1 MKLYQTTY
9 TQTDYLRLPGS
20 FPGGT
25 SGAGTPVRS
34 GLWTRLRN
42 WIIRERKLRRD
53 TAHLAQLD
61 ARLLKDIGL
70 ERHDLRGQLRR
81 GRDVYWEFRP

>member
-9 TQTDYLRLPGS
+9 TRSDFLRLPGS

-25 SGAGTPVRS
+25 SGAGAQLQP

-42 WIIRERKLRRD
+42 WMTRKWKLRRD
-53 TAHLAQLD
+53 IAHLEQLD
-61 ARLLKDIGL
+61 ARLLKDVGL
-70 ERHDLRGQLRR
+70 ERHDLRGQLRC
-81 GRDVYWEFRP
+81 GRDVYWEFRL

>member
-9 TQTDYLRLPGS
+9 TQSDYLRLPG
-20 FPGGT
+20 GT
-25 SGAGTPVRS
+25 SGTRAPGQT
-34 GLWTRLRN
+34 GLWARLRN
-42 WIIRERKLRRD
+42 WVIRKWKLRRD
-53 TAHLAQLD
+53 IAHLEQLD

-70 ERHDLRGQLRR
+70 ERHDVRGQLRR